1 MIKIKFSVFVYL
13 HPRNNSVMVRV
24 RWDNRKEEVTFSTG
38 CIADPTKWKNQSAV
52 VNTTHKIG
60 KNCFTSRQINNDIN
74 KVKAAIEQAFSCFE
88 LQGHYPNKH
97 DLKEEVD
104 KLLGKKEEP
113 IIVNDEAKK
122 KISLKELFK
131 EFTLNRKDEKLWDEK
146 TKYKY
151 DQIYNYLTCCDK
163 NLTLQKID
171 KKFMIKL
178 RNWFLENNYKN
189 PTIVKAFRNFRCF
202 LKWAKQEG
210 YDVNDSAIGYRENI
224 SIRQKKVIFLKFD
237 ELLKFYNHQFP
248 QGKQYLDR
256 ARDMFCFMA
265 FTSLRYSD
273 LSKLKVSD
281 VYDDHIELYTEKTD
295 VMLSIPLVSY
305 AKALVKKYKGLGKN
319 GLMFPV
325 ISNQKLNDYIKEAAK
340 EVGLDRQVVQVSY
353 SGNTKHETV
362 DKLCDIMSCHDAR
375 RTFVCSSLHLG
386 IPQSVVMK
394 CTGHSDFRAMRPYVE
409 VADETTAREL
419 AKWDLQSMKV
429 EIGILLEK
437 VSEEKLDEVLKL
449 LRA

>member
-13 HPRNNSVMVRV
+13 HKKSNSVMVRV
-24 RWDNRKEEVTFSTG
+24 RWDNKKEEVTFATG
-38 CIADPTKWKNQSAV
+38 CIADPSKWKNQCAV
-52 VNTTHKIG
+52 VNTTHKVG
-60 KNCFTSRQINNDIN
+60 EHCFTSRQINNEIN
-74 KVKAAIEQAFSCFE
+74 KVKAAIEQAFSSFE
-88 LQGHYPNKH
+88 LHGHYPNKQ
-97 DLKEEVD
+97 DLKEEVG
-104 KLLGKKEEP
+104 KLLGKDEP
-113 IIVNDEAKK
+113 VCLVDEVKDD
-122 KISLKELFK
+122 ISLKELFNR
-131 EFTLNRKDEKLWDEK
+131 FTHERKDEKLWDEK

-151 DQIYNYLTCCDK
+151 DQIYNYLKCCDK

-171 KKFMIKL
+171 KKFMMTL
-178 RNWFLENNYKN
+178 RNWFLQNDYKN
-189 PTIVKAFRNFRCF
+189 ATIVKAFRNFRCF

-210 YDVNDSAIGYRENI
+210 YQVNDSAIGYRENV

-248 QGKQYLDR
+248 REKQYLER

-273 LSKLKVSD
+273 FSRLKVSD

-295 VMLSIPLVSY
+295 VMLSIPLISY
-305 AKALVKKYKGLGKN
+305 AKALVEKYKGMGKN

-325 ISNQKLNDYIKEAAK
+325 ISNQKLNDYIKEAAQ

-362 DKLCDIMSCHDAR
+362 DKLCDILSCHDAR
-375 RTFVCSSLHLG
+375 RTFVCNSIHLG

-394 CTGHSDFRAMRPYVE
+394 CTGHSDFRAMRPYIE
-409 VADETTAREL
+409 VADETIAREL
-419 AKWDLQSMKV
+419 AKWDLQSKKV

-437 VSEEKLDEVLKL
+437 ASDDKLDEVLKL

>member
-13 HPRNNSVMVRV
+13 HKKSNSVMVRV
-24 RWDNRKEEVTFSTG
+24 RWDNKKEEVTFATG
-38 CIADPTKWKNQSAV
+38 CIADPAKWKNQCAI
-52 VNTTHKIG
+52 VNTTHKVG
-60 KNCFTSRQINNDIN
+60 GHCFTSRQINNEIN
-74 KVKAAIEQAFSCFE
+74 RVKTVIEQVFTSFE

-104 KLLGKKEEP
+104 KLLGKEEQ
-113 IIVNDEAKK
+113 IIVDDEVKEDL
-122 KISLKELFK
+122 SLKELFK
-131 EFTLNRKDEKLWDEK
+131 AFTLERKDEKLWDEK

-151 DQIYNYLTCCDK
+151 DQVYNYLICCDK

-178 RNWFLENNYKN
+178 RNWFLDNNYKN

-210 YDVNDSAIGYRENI
+210 YEVNDSAIGYRENV

-237 ELLKFYNHQFP
+237 ELLKFYNYQFSDE
-248 QGKQYLDR
+248 KQYLER

-273 LSKLKVSD
+273 FSRLKLSD

-305 AKALVKKYKGLGKN
+305 AKALVEKYRGMGKN

-325 ISNQKLNDYIKEAAK
+325 ISNQKLNDYIKEAAQ

-362 DKLCDIMSCHDAR
+362 DKLCNIMSCHDAR

-394 CTGHSDFRAMRPYVE
+394 CTGHSDFRAMRPYIE

-419 AKWDLQSMKV
+419 SKWDLQAKKV

-437 VSEEKLDEVLKL
+437 ASEDKLEQVLKL

>member
-1 MIKIKFSVFVYL
+1 MIKIKFTVFVYL
-13 HPRNNSVMVRV
+13 HKKSNSVMVRV
-24 RWDNRKEEVTFSTG
+24 RWDNKKEEVTFATG
-38 CIADPTKWKNQSAV
+38 CMADPAKWKNQCAM
-52 VNTTHKIG
+52 VNTTHKVG
-60 KNCFTSRQINNDIN
+60 EHCFTSRQINNEIN
-74 KVKAAIEQAFSCFE
+74 KIKVAIEQAFTSFE
-88 LQGHYPNKH
+88 LKEHYPNKF
-97 DLKEEVD
+97 DLKDEVD
-104 KLLGKKEEP
+104 KLLGKEEP
-113 IIVNDEAKK
+113 VVVQEEVKEAV
-122 KISLKELFK
+122 SLKELFK
-131 EFTLNRKDEKLWDEK
+131 LFTTERKDEKLWDEK

-151 DQIYNYLTCCDK
+151 DQIYTYLMCCDK

-171 KKFMIKL
+171 KKFMMKL
-178 RNWFLENNYKN
+178 RNWFLDNNYKN

-210 YDVNDSAIGYRENI
+210 YEVNDSAIGYRENV

-248 QGKQYLDR
+248 EEKQYLER

-273 LSKLKVSD
+273 FSRLKVSD

-305 AKALVKKYKGLGKN
+305 AKALVEKYKGMGKN

-325 ISNQKLNDYIKEAAK
+325 ISNQKLNDYIKEAAQ

-362 DKLCDIMSCHDAR
+362 DKLCNIMSCHDVR

-386 IPQSVVMK
+386 IPKSVVMK
-394 CTGHSDFRAMRPYVE
+394 CTGHSDFRAMRPYIE

-419 AKWDLQSMKV
+419 SKWNLQTKKV

-437 VSEEKLDEVLKL
+437 ASDDKLEQVLKL

>member
-13 HPRNNSVMVRV
+13 HKKSNSVMVRV
-24 RWDNRKEEVTFSTG
+24 RWDNKKEEVTFATG
-38 CIADPTKWKNQSAV
+38 CIADSAKWKNQCAI
-52 VNTTHKIG
+52 VNTTHKVG
-60 KNCFTSRQINNDIN
+60 GHCFTSRQINNEIN
-74 KVKAAIEQAFSCFE
+74 KVKTAIEQAFARFE
-88 LQGHYPNKH
+88 LQGHYPNKQG
-97 DLKEEVD
+97 LKDEVD
-104 KLLGKKEEP
+104 KLLGKEEQTIIDDEVKET
-113 IIVNDEAKK
+113 V
-122 KISLKELFK
+122 SLKELFK
-131 EFTLNRKDEKLWDEK
+131 VFTMERKDEKLWDDK

-151 DQIYNYLTCCDK
+151 DQVYNYLICCEK

-178 RNWFLENNYKN
+178 RNWFLDNNYKN

-210 YDVNDSAIGYRENI
+210 YEVNDSAVGYRENI

-248 QGKQYLDR
+248 KEKQYLER

-273 LSKLKVSD
+273 FSRLKVSD

-305 AKALVKKYKGLGKN
+305 AKALVEKYRGMGKN

-325 ISNQKLNDYIKEAAK
+325 ISNQKLNNYIKEAAR

-353 SGNTKHETV
+353 SGNTKLEIV
-362 DKLCDIMSCHDAR
+362 DNLCNIMSCHDAR

-394 CTGHSDFRAMRPYVE
+394 CTGHSDFRAMRPYIE

-419 AKWDLQSMKV
+419 SKWDLQAKKV

-437 VSEEKLDEVLKL
+437 ASEDKLNQVLKL